1 MTPCGADPQLL
12 LGFFGLF
19 AGGFFGFLVGFLGLP
34 ESVNGVF
41 HGLLGML
48 VSGQVVVFIV
58 TGGGGTMSVG
68 GQFVEFGGL
77 AV

>member
-1 MTPCGADPQLL
+1 LL

-34 ESVNGVF
+34 ERVNGVL

-48 VSGQVVVFIV
+48 VSGLVVVFIV
-58 TGGGGTMSVG
+58 TGGSGAMSVC

-77 AV
+77 GV